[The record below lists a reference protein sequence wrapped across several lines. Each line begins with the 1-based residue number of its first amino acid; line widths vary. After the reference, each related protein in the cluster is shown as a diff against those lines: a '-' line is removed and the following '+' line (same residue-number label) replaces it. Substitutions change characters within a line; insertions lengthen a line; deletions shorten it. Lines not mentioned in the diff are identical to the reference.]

1 MKKQSNTL
9 FTYLNI
15 EQVENLTSIVK
26 ETLATNVST
35 KSNKTFSAADLWN
48 IQRQK
53 KGFVQRRY
61 SL

>member
-15 EQVENLTSIVK
+15 EQVQNLTSIVK
-26 ETLATNVST
+26 ETLAKNANTV
-35 KSNKTFSAADLWN
+35 SNKTFSAADLWN

-53 KGFVQRRY
+53 KSFVQRRY

>member
-1 MKKQSNTL
+1 MKKRSNTL

-15 EQVENLTSIVK
+15 EQVDNLTLIVK
-26 ETLATNVST
+26 ETLAKNVST
-35 KSNKTFSAADLWN
+35 MPNTFNAADLWN

-61 SL
+61 IL